1 MASQFNVGYKAVEDS
16 VLPPFEQLYLTGWYR
31 GDWYGPGPD
40 GLFSYEQDNPAPV
53 MKGPFHNGPDTVY
66 HLLDKHH
73 RTTALYLLSQVYTTS
88 TTVTVTGPSGQP
100 ETVTIGP
107 APSSVYVEETADWST
122 KPTDQF
128 WADMLEGNT
137 GGVVSFAPVDA
148 AGSFAKPRGWACSSG
163 VGLWRRPPDP
173 NRREDPT
180 AGPQEGQLGLPPARG
195 VLASACEPA
204 ALRGWRRRSRRMA
217 AAAARPTA
225 ASATVEGSGTTMS
238 VPLAWSKSSFR
249 DSPPTVVHA
258 DCQTPSPYANVPRAG
273 FLPWPGTYQVDTP
286 CQPSLLPAMLIA
298 ASVPLTLPASNRSN
312 IVPTA

>member
-1 MASQFNVGYKAVEDS
+1 MHAKNSDPRRRLAIVAPHVATCIALYVLLLQAATSARAGQIIPVAFSDLMASQFNVGYKAVEDS

-128 WADMLEGNT
+128 
-137 GGVVSFAPVDA
+137 
-148 AGSFAKPRGWACSSG
+148 RGH
-163 VGLWRRPPDP
+163 RR
-173 NRREDPT
+173 
-180 AGPQEGQLGLPPARG
+180 G
-195 VLASACEPA
+195 
-204 ALRGWRRRSRRMA
+204 
-217 AAAARPTA
+217 RPEA
-225 ASATVEGSGTTMS
+225 ASRLR
-238 VPLAWSKSSFR
+238 P
-249 DSPPTVVHA
+249 
-258 DCQTPSPYANVPRAG
+258 
-273 FLPWPGTYQVDTP
+273 
-286 CQPSLLPAMLIA
+286 
-298 ASVPLTLPASNRSN
+298 
-312 IVPTA
+312 